1 MKVNVI
7 GTSRAPRLG
16 RTVVLLALACTPT
29 VTPTECAC
37 SDPAAGDE
45 AAPLASI
52 GPVGHPSAAA
62 RDPDFVT
69 NVELTSP
76 DESQVLGLR
85 VAVYE
90 RPTADLAPRELDRGG
105 DGEDFGAGLL
115 FGAQVVRDDQG
126 VALGVTGR
134 GITPTR
140 VPRSSA
146 ALDAWVF
153 ADGDWVE
160 TVALDERDREW
171 PVGHVLLVVTRED
184 ARAHVLGEGWTIAIE
199 P

>member
-1 MKVNVI
+1 MSPVL
-7 GTSRAPRLG
+7 GSSR
-16 RTVVLLALACTPT
+16 TFVLLVLACAPT

-37 SDPAAGDE
+37 TEPAVGDE
-45 AAPLASI
+45 AAPLAS
-52 GPVGHPSAAA
+52 GSSTGA

-76 DESQVLGLR
+76 DESLVLGLR

-90 RPTADLAPRELDRGG
+90 RATSDLAPREIDR
-105 DGEDFGAGLL
+105 GEDFGAGLL

-126 VALGVTGR
+126 VALGVSGS

-153 ADGDWVE
+153 ADGDWVQ

-171 PVGHVLLVVTRED
+171 PVGHVLIVVSRED